1 VIDSIFVLNKK
12 CIQSLWRKSV
22 SKSLFLFS
30 FDFKTNSPPLG
41 LVSPIIFFV
50 EADTGPFHI
59 QVNYMEPMQVMMI
72 KALIRTSKVSTPLCE
87 EEVNHALREF
97 EKEEEPVFPQA
108 GKSLVD
114 FLSMK

>member
-1 VIDSIFVLNKK
+1 MFVLTL
-12 CIQSLWRKSV
+12 CVCDFLA
-22 SKSLFLFS
+22 LFCQ
-30 FDFKTNSPPLG
+30 KG
-41 LVSPIIFFV
+41 EKPIIFFV
-50 EADTGPFHI
+50 EMDTGPFHI

-72 KALIRTSKVSTPLCE
+72 EASIGTSKVSTLLCE

-114 FLSMK
+114 FLSKK